1 MMTYFSRKKNIS
13 LYKTANGNRTMQS
26 QKSALIAILKLL
38 LVASLL
44 ILGYCAYTV
53 SQKTRHQT
61 LARNFT
67 KY

>member
-1 MMTYFSRKKNIS
+1 MMTYFSRKKTYP
-13 LYKTANGNRTMQS
+13 YKTANGNRTMQS